1 MVDPK
6 QRSIDPAAQQMIQRA
21 ADEQIDLA
29 WDRYEAMQPQCGF
42 GQLGICCRN
51 CHMGPCRIDPF
62 GNGPQRGVCGAT
74 ADVIAARNLIRMV
87 AAGAAAH
94 SDHGRDIAHVFLQ
107 AARNPDSDYE
117 LKDRDKLLAL
127 AEEYDIEVDSR
138 PLEEVAIELGE
149 KALSEFGQ
157 QDGELVMSHRAPEA
171 RIQRWRETGLM
182 PRGIDREI
190 VQIMHQTHIGVDAD
204 YRNILKQGLRA
215 ALSDGWGG
223 SMIATD
229 LQDILFGSPEPVR
242 SKINLGVL
250 KEDKVNIVV
259 HGHEPALSE
268 MIVEAARDPELL
280 KRAEEVGA
288 TGINLAGMCCTGL
301 EILMRKGVPAAGSF
315 LHQELAIMTGAVDLM
330 IVDVQCIMPA
340 VAELADCWHTKVITT
355 SPKAKMPGVEHI
367 EFDEHHAYEVAKR
380 IIRLGVENF
389 ANRQPQRVQIPEE
402 ETELVGGF
410 TAEYVYTLLGGRFR
424 PSYRPLNDA
433 IISGRIRGVAGVV
446 GCENPELPQGSCHV
460 GIAKELI
467 KNDVLVLAGGCSALS
482 DARAGLMVPEA
493 AFKYAGK
500 GLREVCETVGM
511 PPVLNVGSCVDN
523 TRILIAC
530 CEVLKEGGL
539 GQDISDLPVAGAAP
553 EWMSEKAISIGYY
566 VVGSGI
572 YTVFGTPQPVMGAPA
587 VRDFITGEGIEQLV
601 GARFDFE
608 PDPIKAAHLMIEHIN
623 RKREELRLGPM
634 MYESEAQEPEPVAA
648 S

>member
-1 MVDPK
+1 MK
-6 QRSIDPAAQQMIQRA
+6 QASDRSIDPAAQQMIKRA
-21 ADEQIDLA
+21 EDESIELV

-42 GQLGICCRN
+42 GELGICCRN

-62 GNGPQRGVCGAT
+62 GKGPQRGICGAS
-74 ADVIAARNLIRMV
+74 ADVIVARNLIRMI

-94 SDHGRDIAHVFLQ
+94 SDHGRDVAHVFLD

-117 LKDRDKLLAL
+117 LKDQDKLLIL

-138 PLEEVAIELGE
+138 PLKEVAIELGE
-149 KALSEFGQ
+149 KVLAEFGQ

-171 RIQRWRETGLM
+171 RIERWRDTDLM

-229 LQDILFGSPEPVR
+229 LQDILFGSPQPVR

-250 KEDKVNIVV
+250 KEDKVNILV

-268 MIVEAARDPELL
+268 MIVEAARDPELIE
-280 KRAEEVGA
+280 RAKELGA

-301 EILMRKGVPAAGSF
+301 EILMRQGVAAAGSF

-330 IVDVQCIMPA
+330 TVDVQCIMPA
-340 VAELADCWHTKVITT
+340 VADLSDCWHTKVVTT

-367 EFDEHHAYEVAKR
+367 EFDEDHGYEIAKR
-380 IIRLGVENF
+380 IVSIGVENF
-389 ANRQPQRVQIPEE
+389 TNRQPQRVQIPEE
-402 ETELVGGF
+402 ETDLIGGF
-410 TAEYVYTLLGGRFR
+410 TAEYIKTLLGGRFR

-433 IISGRIRGVAGVV
+433 IISGRIRGIAGVV

-467 KNDVLVLAGGCSALS
+467 KNDVLVIAGGCSALS

-500 GLREVCETVGM
+500 GLQEVCETVGI

-523 TRILIAC
+523 SRILIAC

-539 GQDISDLPVAGAAP
+539 GEDISDLPVAGAAP
-553 EWMSEKAISIGYY
+553 EWMSEKAVSIGYY

-572 YTVFGTPQPVMGAPA
+572 YTVFGTPQPVMGAPK
-587 VRDFITGEGIEQLV
+587 VTEFITGEIEDLV

-608 PDPIKAAHLMIEHIN
+608 PDPIKAAHLMIEHIDK
-623 RKREELRLGPM
+623 KREALHLAEM
-634 MYESEAQEPEPVAA
+634 MYEQALPVAA